1 MDFPIVDLLDHELST
16 DWLRRHFHPDGLSC
30 PHCGAEHQDAYLFR
44 QTKRSRLDVW
54 RCKGCRKTYTLY
66 TGTVFEA
73 RHLPPAQVV
82 LLLRGVAQGVLT
94 ARLARELELSRT
106 TVHEIRKQLQAN
118 AEAAQ
123 PTTPLPDRRTETDE
137 MFQNAGEKR
146 YPSRRPRRPAAL

>member
-1 MDFPIVDLLDHELST
+1 MDFPIADLLDPDLST
-16 DWLRRHFHPDGLSC
+16 DWLRRHFHPEGLSC

-44 QTKRSRLDVW
+44 QTKRSQLDVW
-54 RCKGCRKTYTLY
+54 RCKGCLKTYTLY

-82 LLLRGVAQGVLT
+82 LLLRGVAQGVST

-106 TVHEIRKQLQAN
+106 TVHEIRKLLQDN

-123 PTTPLPDRRTETDE
+123 PTRPLPDTRTETDE
-137 MFQNAGEKR
+137 MQQRAGEKR
-146 YPSRRPRRPAAL
+146 RASCRS